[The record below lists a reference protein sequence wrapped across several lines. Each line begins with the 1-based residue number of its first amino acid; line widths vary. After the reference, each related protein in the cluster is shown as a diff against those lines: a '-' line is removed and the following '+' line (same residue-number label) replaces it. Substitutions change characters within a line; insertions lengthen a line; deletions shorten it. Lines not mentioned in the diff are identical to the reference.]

1 MFTLINDNIDPGSG
15 SYRLVADQYGTIWTA
30 GGYTLQLIPAE
41 NLPILPVQ
49 TAVWDLGMP
58 AVGEK
63 VSLNFSLTPVKVVL
77 VDILEENDFQFTEIV
92 PDPETGLTF
101 QTVIDDIAGGA

>member
-1 MFTLINDNIDPGSG
+1 LVHGKI
-15 SYRLVADQYGTIWTA
+15 LVALWVMALLFLLLYSLLHYGVILMPE
-30 GGYTLQLIPAE
+30 G
-41 NLPILPVQ
+41 LPILPVQ
-49 TAVWDLGMP
+49 TAIWDLGMP

-92 PDPETGLTF
+92 PDPETGLSF
-101 QTVIDDIAGGA
+101 QTVIDDMAGGA

>member
-1 MFTLINDNIDPGSG
+1 
-15 SYRLVADQYGTIWTA
+15 
-30 GGYTLQLIPAE
+30 
-41 NLPILPVQ
+41 
-49 TAVWDLGMP
+49 MP